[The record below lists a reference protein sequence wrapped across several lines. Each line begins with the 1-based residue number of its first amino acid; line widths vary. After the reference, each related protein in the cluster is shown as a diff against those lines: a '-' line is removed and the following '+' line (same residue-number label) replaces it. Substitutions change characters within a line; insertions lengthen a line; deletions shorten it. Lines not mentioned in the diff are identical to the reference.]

1 MQVRLHPAARAELH
15 EAAEWYA
22 LRAGQR
28 VASDFV
34 SAYDEA
40 RSRIV
45 EYPQL
50 GTPGAAETRKLRFRG
65 FPYSLVYR
73 LAKDH
78 IVIVAIAHQRR
89 RPGYW
94 GKRH

>member
-34 SAYDEA
+34 SAYDDV

-45 EYPQL
+45 EHPQI
-50 GTPGAAETRKLRFRG
+50 GTPGAAKTRKLRFRG

-73 LAKDH
+73 LTEDH
-78 IVIVAIAHQRR
+78 IAIIAIAHQRR
-89 RPGYW
+89 RPEHW
-94 GKRH
+94 NARR